1 MNVFVLSVEQPEVDE
16 EPGEEGEVRLVPVP
30 LVSGP
35 DLVTETLGLPTT
47 IIETNMSL
55 LWSKQYIYREECPGV
70 LQRGLLANKPED
82 YEEVEEEGDGRHDP
96 LEGVRRPDEG
106 EVNHDG
112 QGASVGVVL

>member
-55 LWSKQYIYREECPGV
+55 L
-70 LQRGLLANKPED
+70 
-82 YEEVEEEGDGRHDP
+82 
-96 LEGVRRPDEG
+96 
-106 EVNHDG
+106 
-112 QGASVGVVL
+112 